1 MQHPHP
7 GWFEGREHRLPI
19 RVYYED
25 TDFSGIVYHANYV
38 RFFERGRSE
47 FLRQAGVTHTEL
59 RGYETPIA
67 FAVVRMEIDF
77 RRSAR
82 VDDAL
87 VVRTQY
93 RSVKGPRMLIRQMI
107 EREGET
113 VAEAMVH
120 VACIDLDGRARRPP
134 KDLLERLKDWFFEPE
149 A

>member
-1 MQHPHP
+1 MQEPHP

-47 FLRQAGVTHTEL
+47 FLRQAGVTHTDL
-59 RGYETPIA
+59 RASENPIA
-67 FAVVRMEIDF
+67 FAVLRMEIDF
-77 RRSAR
+77 QRAAR

-87 VVRTQY
+87 VVRTRY
-93 RSVKGPRMLIRQMI
+93 KAVKGPRLFIEQTI
-107 EREGET
+107 ERGGEPIT
-113 VAEAMVH
+113 QAVVH
-120 VACIDLDGRARRPP
+120 VACIDMEGRARRPP
-134 KDLLERLKDWFFEPE
+134 KDLLDRLKDWFFEVE